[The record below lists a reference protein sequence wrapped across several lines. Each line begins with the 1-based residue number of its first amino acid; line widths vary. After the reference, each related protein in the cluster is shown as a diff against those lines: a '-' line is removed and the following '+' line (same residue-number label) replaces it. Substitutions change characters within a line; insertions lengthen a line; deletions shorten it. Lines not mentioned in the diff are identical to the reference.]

1 MKYVGLPAAGAAV
14 ILVVMLAGHGMVI
27 VGGIFACWL
36 AALINLVAC
45 FLAVGARRPK
55 AAEPDPKASRPR
67 LGVALTAGSLTIVVC
82 VWMAMFA
89 FGRTRVYSKSP
100 ITFANLRGI
109 GQGMEL
115 YHKEWGDYPPTIE
128 ALATSQHCSPKQFRA
143 VGDPDADELSETDPP
158 TSFIFQPGTG
168 EWRADPE
175 LILAF
180 EREQWT
186 PTELR
191 LFPVAGRQVLFTDG
205 RVECLA
211 PDEFTVAQQND
222 AKLRAAI
229 GWPLAGSLGTRGWD
243 P

>member
-1 MKYVGLPAAGAAV
+1 MKYVGLPVAGAAV

-55 AAEPDPKASRPR
+55 AAEPDPEASRPR
-67 LGVALTAGSLTIVVC
+67 LGVVLIAGLLTIVVC

-89 FGRTRVYSKSP
+89 LGRTRVYAKSP
-100 ITFANLRGI
+100 ITSANLRGI

-115 YHKEWGDYPPTIE
+115 YHKEWGDYPPTIK
-128 ALATSQHCSPKQFRA
+128 ALATSRHCSAEQFRA
-143 VGDPDADELSETDPP
+143 VGDPDNVRIAKSDGPS
-158 TSFIFQPGTG
+158 SFILQPGTG
-168 EWRADPE
+168 KWRTDPE

-191 LFPVAGRQVLFTDG
+191 LFPINGRQVLFADG
-205 RVECLA
+205 SVECIA
-211 PDEFTVAQQND
+211 SDEFAVAQRND

-229 GWPLAGSLGTRGWD
+229 GWPLAGSLGTTDRA